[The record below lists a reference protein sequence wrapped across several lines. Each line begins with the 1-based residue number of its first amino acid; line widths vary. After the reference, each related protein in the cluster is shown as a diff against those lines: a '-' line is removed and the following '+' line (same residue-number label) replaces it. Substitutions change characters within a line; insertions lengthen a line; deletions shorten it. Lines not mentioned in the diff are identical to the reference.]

1 MKRFGLCLAMVIM
14 SSLPAVLMFGH
25 AAAGPADT
33 PYKNGP
39 TARSTKLATKNGP
52 SASRSTNPPKPVV
65 KPSTP
70 LPNTSGLKP
79 PNPKANTSGSKP
91 GGFGPGKANFGAL
104 ESPNPNTIQ
113 CKRCPSPV
121 VSPVKPPHKKGGK

>member
-1 MKRFGLCLAMVIM
+1 MSLKRFGLCLAMVIM

-25 AAAGPADT
+25 AAAGPADK

-65 KPSTP
+65 KP
-70 LPNTSGLKP
+70 
-79 PNPKANTSGSKP
+79 PNPNASGSKP
-91 GGFGPGKANFGAL
+91 GGFAPGKANLGAL
-104 ESPNPNTIQ
+104 ESPNPNTTMQ